1 MAWWIWGGA
10 GAGLGETWAVCGTD
24 ASTILSESIGRR
36 MASGKCF
43 QSPGTSLPSVEFPNL
58 SLGVHPVSFQA
69 HHPRVLSPYPESSH
83 SRGLAMLW
91 RPRSSSRIYT
101 DNMYWVCRHSGREF
115 HWGTKQAKTL
125 SAECLLLGHVRLWP
139 QPAGRMLLKDAVRMV
154 LSQAPCISDPLHT
167 PSWRSCFSLPIK
179 LLIKDDVLKT
189 KAVFFRI
196 LFGGHLMCFFLF
208 I

>member
-1 MAWWIWGGA
+1 MSFIASSLVNLTAWWIWGGA

-69 HHPRVLSPYPESSH
+69 HHPRVLRPYPESSH

-115 HWGTKQAKTL
+115 HWGTKQAKTPFCWV
-125 SAECLLLGHVRLWP
+125 SSPRTCEAVTAACWE
-139 QPAGRMLLKDAVRMV
+139 DAVEGCCTHGPF
-154 LSQAPCISDPLHT
+154 SGTLHLRPT
-167 PSWRSCFSLPIK
+167 PH
-179 LLIKDDVLKT
+179 T
-189 KAVFFRI
+189 
-196 LFGGHLMCFFLF
+196 
-208 I
+208 